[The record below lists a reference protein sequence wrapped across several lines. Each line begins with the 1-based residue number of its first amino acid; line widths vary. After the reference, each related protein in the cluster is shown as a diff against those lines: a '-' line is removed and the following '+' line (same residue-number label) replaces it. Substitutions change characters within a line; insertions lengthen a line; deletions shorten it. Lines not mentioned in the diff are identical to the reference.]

1 MVLQII
7 LEVISR
13 LLLGISLGITTAD
26 SAPYFIKNAS
36 THIRVNVLGHER
48 R

>member
-1 MVLQII
+1 MDLQII

-26 SAPYFIKNAS
+26 SAPYFIKNVYS
-36 THIRVNVLGHER
+36 HIPVIVLG
-48 R
+48 